1 MPPRSI
7 GSATISFGL
16 VSIPIRLYVAT
27 HSEQISFNLLHAEC
41 GTRIKQQTVCPH
53 CNRVVERSELVKGR
67 EVSRDQ
73 YVTFTTEELE
83 ALEAAA
89 SSALDIQEFVPLA
102 DVDPVY
108 FEDAHYLGADKGGE
122 KAYRLLVDAMTA
134 TGMGAIAQHVSR
146 GKEHLVMIRP
156 RDGVLVLHTLYYADE
171 VRSAAELETGAA
183 VKTKPGEIELARK
196 LVAELSHNAFH
207 PEQYQD
213 HWRERVEAAVQ
224 QKVAGEEVQMAP
236 AVPERA
242 QVIDLMDA
250 LKQSLG
256 RGRGKA
262 AATNGSKRRPATA
275 ARTSA
280 PPAAR
285 KRANKK

>member
-67 EVSRDQ
+67 EVSRDR

-89 SSALDIQEFVPLA
+89 SPALDIQEFVPLA

-108 FEDAHYLGADKGGE
+108 FEDTHYLGADKGGE

-134 TGMGAIAQHVSR
+134 TGMGALAQHVSR

-156 RDGVLVLHTLYYADE
+156 RDGVLMLHTLYYADE
-171 VRSAAELETGAA
+171 VRSAADIETGAA
-183 VKTKPGEIELARK
+183 VKTKAAEVELARK
-196 LVAELSHNAFH
+196 LVAELSHDAFH
-207 PEQYQD
+207 PEQYHD

-224 QKVAGEEVQMAP
+224 QKVAGEEVQAAP
-236 AVPERA
+236 VVPDRA

-250 LKQSLG
+250 LKQSLA

-262 AATNGSKRRPATA
+262 AAAAAGKRRPAAA

-280 PPAAR
+280 PPAR
-285 KRANKK
+285 KRASKK

>member
-16 VSIPIRLYVAT
+16 VSIPVRLYVAT

-67 EVSRDQ
+67 EVARDR
-73 YVTFTTEELE
+73 YVTFTSEELE

-89 SSALDIQEFVPLA
+89 SPALDIQEFVPLA

-134 TGMGAIAQHVSR
+134 TGMGALAQHVSR

-156 RDGVLVLHTLYYADE
+156 RDGALVLHTLYYADE
-171 VRSAAELETGAA
+171 VRSAAEIEIGAA
-183 VKTKPGEIELARK
+183 VKTKPAEVELARK
-196 LVAELSHNAFH
+196 LVAELSHDAFH
-207 PEQYQD
+207 PEQYHD

-224 QKVAGEEVQMAP
+224 QKVAGEEVQAAP
-236 AVPERA
+236 AVPDRA

-250 LKQSLG
+250 LKQSLA

-262 AATNGSKRRPATA
+262 AAATADKRRPAAA

-280 PPAAR
+280 PPAR
-285 KRANKK
+285 KRASKK